1 MTEHLTTYNIITAT
15 CNVLAKIDWFGNYT
29 IHKIT
34 NKDLQ
39 YIGNAKNIEEFI
51 NRFIEIVK
59 DNVLKKVSN
68 INSIRWNIRGFDETN
83 GFHFLIKEVG
93 KILEQFIKL
102 ELTKKHPYYA
112 YEINK
117 HNTNFDKTIVVEITN
132 NNKIIFI
139 ANISVEQFI

>member
-1 MTEHLTTYNIITAT
+1 
-15 CNVLAKIDWFGNYT
+15 LAKIDWFGNYT

-39 YIGNAKNIEEFI
+39 YIGNAKNIEDFI
-51 NRFIEIVK
+51 NRFVEIVK

-68 INSIRWNIRGFDETN
+68 INSIKWNIRSFDETN
-83 GFHFLIKEVG
+83 GFHLFMKEVG
-93 KILEQFIKL
+93 KILEKIIKL

-117 HNTNFDKTIVVEITN
+117 HNINFDKTIVVEIIDN
-132 NNKIIFI
+132 DKIIFI
-139 ANISVEQFI
+139 VNISVEQII